1 MANEIAVTAAQIGII
16 DLTKAT
22 VKSYLAGSAV
32 TKGQPVSQATDGTVD
47 PGDASAGGG
56 YLYEQNRGIAL
67 NGGGAGQA
75 IDVLEDGELYGF
87 TVSGLNCGD
96 IVYLSDTV
104 GRLSTVAGT
113 VTVILGRVTALTDK
127 SATKVVR
134 IQTIFSEAKAS

>member
-1 MANEIAVTAAQIGII
+1 MANEIALTADQIAVIDPTKSII
-16 DLTKAT
+16 
-22 VKSYLAGSAV
+22 KSYLAGSTV

-75 IDVLEDGELYGF
+75 IDVLEQGEIAGF

-127 SATKVVR
+127 AVTKIIR